1 LLEDIEDDVV
11 ASENTV
17 IAGPAP
23 LSARLDVVV
32 AAMVPDLS
40 RSKASA
46 WIAAGHVRVAD
57 EVCTRSATG
66 VREGGA
72 VEITVPPPPTS
83 DAVPEDIPLT
93 FVHIDEHLAVVDK
106 PPGLVVHP
114 GAGHATG
121 TMVNALRFHL
131 GGGLSGEGGPER
143 PGIVHRL
150 DRGTSGL
157 IAVART
163 DVAHRHLAEQF
174 AAHTA
179 RRRYL
184 AICLGVPEETSGTIR
199 SRIGRHPTDRL
210 RFASVDDGGRQ
221 AVTHWRVRVSGRGVS
236 LIECQLET
244 GRTHQIRVHLS
255 EQGLPLLGDGL
266 YRGGKSL
273 PAPLAARLE
282 GLLQDDRPM
291 LHAWRLR
298 LAHPADESPRTFAA
312 PVPPDMLAVLRAL
325 GFPDPDAAP
334 PAERP

>member
-1 LLEDIEDDVV
+1 MVDEIEDEV
-11 ASENTV
+11 APAAIEIVSGE
-17 IAGPAP
+17 AP

-32 AAMVPDLS
+32 AALVPDLS

-46 WIAAGHVRVAD
+46 LIAGGHVRVAG
-57 EVCTRSATG
+57 EICLRSATT
-66 VREGGA
+66 VREGTA
-72 VEITVPPPPTS
+72 VEIAVPPPP
-83 DAVPEDIPLT
+83 APEAIAEDIPLA
-93 FVHIDEHLAVVDK
+93 FVHVDEHLAVVDK
-106 PPGLVVHP
+106 PAGLVVHP

-121 TMVNALRFHL
+121 TMVNALRWHL
-131 GGGLSGEGGPER
+131 GGGLSAEGGTER

-163 DVAHRHLAEQF
+163 DAAHRHLAEQF

-184 AICLGVPEETSGTIR
+184 ALCLGVPEATSGTIT

-210 RFASVDDGGRQ
+210 RFASVDDGGRH

-266 YRGGKSL
+266 YRGGKAL

-282 GLLQDDRPM
+282 GLLGVDRPM

-298 LAHPADESPRTFAA
+298 LTHPADDAPRTFHA
-312 PVPPDMLAVLRAL
+312 PVPADMLAVLRAL
-325 GFPDPDAAP
+325 GFPDPDATP
-334 PAERP
+334 PAERT